1 MVLLIKKSSQ
11 FPRKSNKKLDQSQ
24 SIALKSF
31 QSYLSESLNRV
42 FAEKIHGSS
51 SISLNLYIPSFKL
64 LQGINRAF
72 SIFLKDLDYPIGK
85 WKGKLA
91 EDYLSYSLNLL
102 DVLNSISSSI
112 SHVGISRLTL
122 THAISLIPN
131 SLDSALHH
139 LKPIKPRKIEGGNCK
154 KSKDKCFD
162 CDKEKIVH
170 EAMMKMKG
178 IELVIFRV
186 LLCGLSEGIGDLGL
200 GNCVELES
208 FDFGFD
214 EKLMVKEIEKVNDLV
229 KEIKDGLIEG
239 SKSKRSEIV
248 AQELKKMLEEL
259 ENLLE
264 MVNKEV
270 QCLFSEVMAKRN
282 ELIDC
287 LRLPSSS

>member
-1 MVLLIKKSSQ
+1 M
-11 FPRKSNKKLDQSQ
+11 
-24 SIALKSF
+24 
-31 QSYLSESLNRV
+31 
-42 FAEKIHGSS
+42 
-51 SISLNLYIPSFKL
+51 
-64 LQGINRAF
+64 
-72 SIFLKDLDYPIGK
+72 
-85 WKGKLA
+85 
-91 EDYLSYSLNLL
+91 
-102 DVLNSISSSI
+102 
-112 SHVGISRLTL
+112 
-122 THAISLIPN
+122 
-131 SLDSALHH
+131 
-139 LKPIKPRKIEGGNCK
+139 KPIKPRKIEGGNCK